1 MPAVENFK
9 MKTALILPS
18 LLMFASLSASL
29 SAQAHIR
36 IAPVGRMGTNDAAKF
51 IQPDRTN
58 PTVADAPSP
67 CSTYTTPMA
76 NRLQLKS
83 GQEFKFTITETINHP
98 GRFYVQFK
106 QDASQNFWTPS
117 NELANVVDTGNRA
130 NTVVSITVPNVTC
143 DSCMLRV
150 LQQMDDQP
158 GEYYVHCLDVKIAP
172 AVASS
177 TGGGGNNTQG
187 TAELASSATEQKT
200 KFGGCGMIAASSLP
214 PSGPGGGMRVLG
226 IFMLMSLPAIM
237 AFRLRRQPQRV
248 RRRR

>member
-9 MKTALILPS
+9 MKTALIFSS
-18 LLMFASLSASL
+18 LMVLVGFAAE
-29 SAQAHIR
+29 AHIR
-36 IAPVGRMGTNDAAKF
+36 ISPVGRMGTNDAAKF
-51 IQPDRTN
+51 IQPDRMN

-67 CSTYTTPMA
+67 CSTYTTPMT

-106 QDASQNFWTPS
+106 QDASQNFWTPA

-143 DSCMLRV
+143 ETCMLRV

-172 AVASS
+172 AASAP
-177 TGGGGNNTQG
+177 GGNNTQG

-200 KFGGCGMIAASSLP
+200 KFGGCGMIAASQLP
-214 PSGPGGGMRVLG
+214 PSGPSGGMRALG
-226 IFMLMSLPAIM
+226 ILMLMSLPAIM
-237 AFRLRRQPQRV
+237 ALRLRRVPQRI